1 MNDLTI
7 SIEKNGEM
15 LRAGCIRGES
25 SADACFEYAQDYLK
39 SDDASPLSLS
49 LPLQNEPFS
58 SDATRNYF
66 DGLLPEGFTRRAV
79 SQNMHLDEND
89 YVSILHALGKE
100 CIGAVCAMEEGET
113 VDASYEPVSEDELK
127 ALAQEGALKSADIVT
142 RSHLSLA
149 GATGKAGLYL
159 NPEDNK
165 WYMPHGTAPSTHIV
179 KQSHIRF
186 DNIVANEQISLM
198 TASKCGIAV
207 PDSFI
212 VNTGAGGERE
222 VLFATKRYDRV
233 MNERTRS
240 ADNIKMPFRL
250 HQEDFAQAMGIP
262 ASEKYERP
270 GEDHLKRMFDI
281 LRRYSADP
289 VNDQIKLWDMIIFNF
304 FIGNTDAHIKNF
316 SLLYS
321 IDLKTVRLAPAYDI
335 VSTTVYSS
343 STRDMAFAI
352 SGVYDLD
359 SLTADAFESAATQ
372 AGLGA
377 KMAMRRFEMIRKNF
391 KSALFESAQQL
402 KKEGFTNAVQL
413 AGRILDSGGY
423 ADMPL

>member
-1 MNDLTI
+1 MNDLNI

-15 LRAGCIRGES
+15 LKAGNIRGES
-25 SADACFEYAQDYLK
+25 SADACFVYSEDYLK
-39 SDDASPLSLS
+39 REDAMPLSIS
-49 LPLQNEPFS
+49 LPLQRDPFT
-58 SDATRNYF
+58 SDETRNYF

-79 SQNMHLDEND
+79 SQNMHIDEND

-100 CIGAVCAMEEGET
+100 CIGAVCALEEGES
-113 VDASYEPVSEDELK
+113 VEASYEPLSDEELR
-127 ALAQEGALKSADIVT
+127 AIAEEGALKSADIVT

-159 NPEDNK
+159 NPYDKK

-186 DNIVANEQISLM
+186 DSIVANEQISLL
-198 TASKCGIAV
+198 TASKCGIST
-207 PDSFI
+207 PESFI
-212 VNTGAGGERE
+212 INTGSGGDRE
-222 VLFATKRYDRV
+222 VLFATKRYDRAAGKV
-233 MNERTRS
+233 SRY
-240 ADNIKMPFRL
+240 ADNIKMPVRL
-250 HQEDFAQAMGIP
+250 HQEDLAQAMGIP
-262 ASEKYERP
+262 ASKKYEEP
-270 GEDHLKRMFDI
+270 GEDHMKRMFDI

-289 VNDQIKLWDMIIFNF
+289 VTDQIKLWDMIVFNY

-321 IDLKTVRLAPAYDI
+321 ADLRTVRLAPAYDI

-343 STRDMAFAI
+343 GTRDMAFAV
-352 SGVYDLD
+352 SGIWSLD
-359 SLTADAFESAATQ
+359 SIDAQAFEHAAAE

-377 KMAMRRFEMIRKNF
+377 KMAMRRFEMIRKRF
-391 KSALFESAQQL
+391 RPALTESAEQL
-402 KKEGFTNAVQL
+402 ENEGYANARHL
-413 AGRILDSGGY
+413 AERILESGGY